1 MEKITVQT
9 CINTTNLKAWNYY
22 IRPEHITQWN
32 FALDS
37 WHCPIAMNEMKVGGK
52 FIARMEAK
60 DGSEGFY
67 FEGTYTDIHFGK
79 RISYIMEDGRVV
91 SVKFSNNENNNI
103 DVIIS
108 FDPENENPLE
118 MQREGWQN
126 ILDNFKKY
134 VESN

>member
-1 MEKITVQT
+1 
-9 CINTTNLKAWNYY
+9 
-22 IRPEHITQWN
+22 
-32 FALDS
+32 
-37 WHCPIAMNEMKVGGK
+37 
-52 FIARMEAK
+52 
-60 DGSEGFY
+60 
-67 FEGTYTDIHFGK
+67 
-79 RISYIMEDGRVV
+79 MEDGRVV
-91 SVKFSNNENNNI
+91 SVKFSNNENNNV